1 MTNFYTRPTTHNLN
15 QFKNIAAAYAA
26 AGLTA
31 PTYVED
37 LKAHI
42 NTAPSVEQVAAS
54 IAAESLDA
62 TDAAEFYADALAR
75 IQQAQAAEALKVAF
89 NRHIQTA
96 LDAKAGSYRRT
107 AAEDL
112 APSFN
117 KIAKAF
123 TAAAA
128 KLPAHAPLNTEA
140 NIEAGTGTEY
150 KTARDT
156 LAQLGTYAAIHPQGT
171 PSDGVPV
178 SIMAVLPLL
187 SLPTATV
194 ERIKPN
200 IGIETVV
207 INKSQLTET
216 YTIRKL
222 AEDLTRDTDQTLTH
236 VAAGKYA
243 GVSLAL
249 ATPAELAQRR
259 ANASR
264 AFTRTTDNT
273 VSANAMVAL

>member
-1 MTNFYTRPTTHNLN
+1 MTHFYTRPATHSLN

-42 NTAPSVEQVAAS
+42 NTAPSIEQVAAA

-62 TDAAEFYADALAR
+62 TDAAEFYADAVTR

-96 LDAKAGSYRRT
+96 LDAKAGTYRRT

-112 APSFN
+112 TPSFN

-123 TAAAA
+123 ATAAA
-128 KLPAHAPLNTEA
+128 KLPAHDPLNTNT

-150 KTARDT
+150 KTARDA

-187 SLPTATV
+187 NLPTATV

-207 INKSQLTET
+207 INKAQLTET

-222 AEDLTRDTDQTLTH
+222 ADDLARDTDKTLTR
-236 VAAGKYA
+236 VAAGHYT
-243 GVSLAL
+243 GVNLAL
-249 ATPAELAQRR
+249 ATPAELTERR
-259 ANASR
+259 NNSKH
-264 AFTRTTDNT
+264 AFARTTDNT
-273 VSANAMVAL
+273 VSANAMITV